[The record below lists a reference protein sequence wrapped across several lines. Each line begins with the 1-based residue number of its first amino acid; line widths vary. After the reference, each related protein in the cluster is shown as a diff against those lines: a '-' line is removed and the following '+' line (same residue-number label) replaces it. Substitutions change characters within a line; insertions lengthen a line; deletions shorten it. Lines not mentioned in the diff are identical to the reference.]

1 MGPRVQNIPPSSY
14 LKPAPNPSPSSTNH
28 YLDLLQLEPEEDLIQ
43 LNSRPPTPHVESDQV
58 DRVLVTTS
66 GDTLEP

>member
-14 LKPAPNPSPSSTNH
+14 LKPALNPSLSSTNY

-43 LNSRPPTPHVESDQV
+43 LNSRPPTPHVGPDQV
-58 DRVLVTTS
+58 DRVLVPTS

>member
-1 MGPRVQNIPPSSY
+1 MGPRVQNIPPSSH
-14 LKPAPNPSPSSTNH
+14 LKPAFNPSASSTNH

-43 LNSRPPTPHVESDQV
+43 LNSRPPTPHLELDQL